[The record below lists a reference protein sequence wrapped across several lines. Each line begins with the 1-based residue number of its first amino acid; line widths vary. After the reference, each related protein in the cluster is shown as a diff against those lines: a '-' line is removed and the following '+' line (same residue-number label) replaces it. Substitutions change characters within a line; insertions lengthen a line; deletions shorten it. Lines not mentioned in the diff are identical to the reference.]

1 MSLRPGYYYT
11 LAAACLIVAT
21 GIALERTATA
31 ALPAVRP
38 TVMAGVVLALGFLL
52 IGSAG
57 WIGVA
62 SLPMIGAIV
71 LESGFGDEPSWVR
84 AIVIGALW
92 FVALEM
98 SWEAIE
104 RRSGSTYTRAS
115 GATRVREVATVV
127 GIALVLGIFAA
138 AATEFAPA
146 RSVVV
151 QAIVLGSL
159 LGALASAI
167 RGTASRRP
175 TIGGS
180 SAGAEPS

>member
-1 MSLRPGYYYT
+1 MSIRPGRYYT

-38 TVMAGVVLALGFLL
+38 TVLTGVVLGLGFLL
-52 IGSAG
+52 IGSAS
-57 WIGVA
+57 WVGVA
-62 SLPMIGAIV
+62 SLPMIGAIMF
-71 LESGFGDEPSWVR
+71 ESGFGDEPSWVR
-84 AIVIGALW
+84 AIVIGCLW

-127 GIALVLGIFAA
+127 GVALVLGIFAA

-146 RSVVV
+146 RSVLV

-167 RGTASRRP
+167 RGTASRAQ
-175 TIGGS
+175 TIG
-180 SAGAEPS
+180 AGDAATDRS